1 MHTYNNDLRQFPGL
15 GDIPVLGAL
24 FRSAR
29 WARNETELIIIVTPH
44 IVTAR
49 DFEKAA
55 KTTDIAGKEP
65 AAGSFM
71 INGVVTKDPPMS
83 RDMRG
88 PIAPPPPSAAAAAP
102 APVPAAAA
110 TAVSAATSPALPL
123 RGEISAPA
131 VPASGK

>member
-15 GDIPVLGAL
+15 GDIPILGSL

-29 WARNETELIIIVTPH
+29 WSRNETELIIIVTPH

-55 KTTDIAGKEP
+55 KTEDISTKEP
-65 AAGSFM
+65 STGSFM
-71 INGVVTKDPPMS
+71 VNGKVSNDPPMA

-88 PIAPPPPSAAAAAP
+88 EIPPPPPVAPVAAA
-102 APVPAAAA
+102 VTGAA
-110 TAVSAATSPALPL
+110 TQTSAITPFGSPVLPL
-123 RGEISAPA
+123 RGEIVPS